1 MKESM
6 REQAKLCAVCLKYVL
21 DELSEMEKKRF
32 ERHLRKCAACR
43 AECREYEQYRD
54 WLREDA
60 ALAGGAEESHASG
73 APSGEMTK
81 RADVV
86 SISGYS
92 NNKTERS
99 VISTKSSTKPTVG
112 RKKWVLSPARF
123 RQVVAMLAAAAAV
136 LAALPH
142 GEGREMVE
150 RVASSAHLVSEQ
162 VEQSV
167 RAHLSHF
174 NSLTL
179 PQVSPLEGNA
189 HGAVIAPTSSMD
201 A

>member
-1 MKESM
+1 M
-6 REQAKLCAVCLKYVL
+6 REQSKQCAVCLKYVL
-21 DELSEMEKKRF
+21 DELSEMDKKRF
-32 ERHLRKCAACR
+32 ERHLRKCEACR

-60 ALAGGAEESHASG
+60 VLADGAKESHAPGTSS
-73 APSGEMTK
+73 AEMAK
-81 RADVV
+81 RAHVV

-92 NNKTERS
+92 NKTREHS
-99 VISTKSSTKPTVG
+99 AFSTQSSIKATVG
-112 RKKWVLSPARF
+112 RKKWGLSPARF

-174 NSLTL
+174 SSLTL